1 MAWTTYKLDQ
11 YAHDLVLKYRD
22 QKDAPAQA
30 YKMRMTVAYGLE
42 RFWGEQFRLDG
53 AKASYW
59 KDTWI
64 TLVKIMQQAG
74 VKIPNDAI
82 ASGNSQQIK
91 QMTDQLWNFDPQ
103 QRKVALAILTQL
115 CENMVWWTQRYKPSG
130 GENNG

>member
-22 QKDAPAQA
+22 QKDALNQA
-30 YKMRMTVAYGLE
+30 YKMRMTVAFGLE
-42 RFWGEQFRLDG
+42 RFWGEQFRLEG
-53 AKASYW
+53 AKAAYW
-59 KDTWI
+59 KDTWA

-74 VKIPNDAI
+74 VRIPNDSI
-82 ASGNSQQIK
+82 QNGNSQQIK
-91 QMTDQLWNFDPQ
+91 AMTDKLWNFDPQ

-130 GENNG
+130 SENNG